1 MDILPCKEEEEEE
14 ECAAMELKQ
23 AVDPGIQSSGRDN
36 DMITTHYGFSGE
48 SSDEDD
54 YTITVGNE
62 DCVCCVCGELFPFL
76 DQLMEHFKTHK
87 DEVCCNLCQTNFS
100 RAISLA
106 LHLKYAHP
114 RHHLF
119 CTICQAPFVSTWHLN
134 EHLENH
140 QKELTTH
147 KEEVEL
153 VDVKPL
159 IEMIDTD
166 DIIESISIQS
176 WGSMFLHDHSY
187 CLPGHL
193 NVSHSKAI
201 QVQTRTCIRKCN
213 DIVKCLPMDSLSKG
227 AQQGSSSYFTV
238 TSQHVKIVFNK
249 EAQNNSPS
257 SSRSSSPS
265 GQSESA
271 CEEEYVIPGEEE
283 STDTAAEE
291 EDDALHSGDTDYS
304 LDEDLSSDSEFSTG
318 FNTDNSKSSL
328 VSCHEKTHAN
338 HSTNAESFTCSE
350 LLESKTLPTSQSDSP
365 DVKFES
371 QTLSISQ
378 TNSSTIK
385 LEPQTLPVSQTDS
398 SPIKFGSQTPPTS
411 QTDSFTIKVESQT
424 PPTSPTESSAS
435 TFESQTLP
443 TSRTDSSTSAEK
455 NGNDCEKNP
464 TFSCRMCKEECKNR
478 DMLLKHIAK
487 KHPTAVY
494 ICEGCFNTFP
504 QQDAFQRHA
513 CWKRPTGQMSVL
525 LATPGTPFPS
535 PAVASTKLSQNLKIT
550 NLVPTVTPVTKICE
564 TVGQTVTTLPQT
576 TVPTQTR
583 PFGPAKLT
591 DLHPQAVTPPPTLER
606 PHCPPSI
613 PVARPNVPVNLPSIV
628 RASFPN
634 QTMTTLV
641 GIRNFNPSLQTWNKI
656 VVSFSPTVPN
666 FSAPILVSGNSNK
679 SMPAPK
685 LSQLPGNPPVNSSST
700 VRPFLPNQ
708 SMTTVHIPKPFNP
721 SPQTQ
726 KKFLVTLSPTVNG
739 PAPIQVSGN
748 SNKSIP
754 APRQKFVANI
764 TPSQLPGNIPG
775 HSPSIV
781 RTSLPKQS
789 TTTICQNQIV
799 GSFSPTV
806 PNFSA
811 PISVSSNN
819 NKSIPASKPLT
830 LPANALV
837 THVSCP
843 TLVSALLQ
851 KNQLKVSSHTSSA
864 KVQDPTTGSLKAV
877 AMSRSKRK
885 DLAPKKTWRS
895 KSIFPCRHCGAISR
909 QPSLRLRHRYLRQRS
924 RLYRCKC
931 GSSFQRQLHLLRHQV
946 QHAES
951 VRFVCACCGSTFNGA
966 HELARHKQG
975 LKTKHRQYA
984 KKQCISAFD
993 CICGKLFARPSA
1005 LLWHMLKN
1013 TKTLK
1018 HTHKKHGGSN
1028 EPASAV

>member
-1 MDILPCKEEEEEE
+1 MEILPCKEEEEEE
-14 ECAAMELKQ
+14 ECSAMELQQ
-23 AVDPGIQSSGRDN
+23 AVDPGIKSLGRDN
-36 DMITTHYGFSGE
+36 NMITTHYGISGE

-54 YTITVGNE
+54 YTIPVGNE
-62 DCVCCVCGELFPFL
+62 DCLCCVCGEQFPFL

-87 DEVCCNLCQTNFS
+87 DEVCCHLCQTNFS

-114 RHHLF
+114 RYHLF
-119 CTICQAPFVSTWHLN
+119 CTICQVPFVSSWHLN

-147 KEEVEL
+147 KKDVEL

-159 IEMIDTD
+159 IKMKDTD

-176 WGSMFLHDHSY
+176 WDSMFLHDHSY

-213 DIVKCLPMDSLSKG
+213 DIVKCLPMDSLSEG
-227 AQQGSSSYFTV
+227 AQQVSSSYFTV
-238 TSQHVKIVFNK
+238 TSQHVKIIFNK

-257 SSRSSSPS
+257 TSRSSSPS
-265 GQSESA
+265 SRSESA
-271 CEEEYVIPGEEE
+271 CEEEYEVPGEEE
-283 STDTAAEE
+283 STDSADE
-291 EDDALHSGDTDYS
+291 EDDVRYSGDSDYRP
-304 LDEDLSSDSEFSTG
+304 DEDLSSDSECSTG
-318 FNTDNSKSSL
+318 FDTDNSKSSL
-328 VSCHEKTHAN
+328 ESCHEKTHAN
-338 HSTNAESFTCSE
+338 QSKNAESFTCSGI
-350 LLESKTLPTSQSDSP
+350 LESQTPPNSQTNCSY
-365 DVKFES
+365 VKFDS

-378 TNSSTIK
+378 TDSSTIK
-385 LEPQTLPVSQTDS
+385 VEPQTLPISQTDS

-411 QTDSFTIKVESQT
+411 QTDSLTIKLESQT
-424 PPTSPTESSAS
+424 PPTSPPESYAS

-455 NGNDCEKNP
+455 NRNDCEKNP
-464 TFSCRMCKEECKNR
+464 TFSCRMCKKECKNR
-478 DMLLKHIAK
+478 DNLLKHIAD

-525 LATPGTPFPS
+525 LATPGTQVPS
-535 PAVASTKLSQNLKIT
+535 HILRPKTFKVVPMPKLPTPGLSPTVASTKLSQNLKST
-550 NLVPTVTPVTKICE
+550 NLVPTVTPVTKIYE

-576 TVPTQTR
+576 TVPTQTM
-583 PFGPAKLT
+583 
-591 DLHPQAVTPPPTLER
+591 
-606 PHCPPSI
+606 
-613 PVARPNVPVNLPSIV
+613 VAQPNVPVHSSTKERPSLPNQSMTTIHIPAPYNPSPQTQNKGFVTLSPTINFPAPHLVSDNSNKSIPAPRQTFVTNITPPGNPPVHSPSIV

-634 QTMTTLV
+634 QTMKT
-641 GIRNFNPSLQTWNKI
+641 IRIPTQTQNKV

-679 SMPAPK
+679 S
-685 LSQLPGNPPVNSSST
+685 
-700 VRPFLPNQ
+700 
-708 SMTTVHIPKPFNP
+708 
-721 SPQTQ
+721 
-726 KKFLVTLSPTVNG
+726 
-739 PAPIQVSGN
+739 
-748 SNKSIP
+748 IP
-754 APRQKFVANI
+754 APRQKFVAII
-764 TPSQLPGNIPG
+764 TPSQLSGNISG
-775 HSPSIV
+775 HSLSIV
-781 RTSLPKQS
+781 RPSLAKQS
-789 TTTICQNQIV
+789 MTTICIPTPYNPSLQTQNQV
-799 GSFSPTV
+799 VVSFSPTMH
-806 PNFSA
+806 NFSA
-811 PISVSSNN
+811 PILVSSNS
-819 NKSIPASKPLT
+819 NKSIPASKPLK

-837 THVSCP
+837 THASCP

-851 KNQLKVSSHTSSA
+851 KNQPKVSSHTSSA
-864 KVQDPTTGSLKAV
+864 KVKNPTTGSLKAV
-877 AMSRSKRK
+877 AKSQRKSK
-885 DLAPKKTWRS
+885 DLAQQKTWRS

-909 QPSLRLRHRYLRQRS
+909 QPSLRLRHRYLHQRS

-931 GSSFQRQLHLLRHQV
+931 GCSFQRQLHLLRHQV

-984 KKQCISAFD
+984 QKQCISAFD
-993 CICGKLFARPSA
+993 CICGKMFARPSA

-1013 TKTLK
+1013 TKPLK
-1018 HTHKKHGGSN
+1018 HTRKKHGGLN
-1028 EPASAV
+1028 EPPSAV